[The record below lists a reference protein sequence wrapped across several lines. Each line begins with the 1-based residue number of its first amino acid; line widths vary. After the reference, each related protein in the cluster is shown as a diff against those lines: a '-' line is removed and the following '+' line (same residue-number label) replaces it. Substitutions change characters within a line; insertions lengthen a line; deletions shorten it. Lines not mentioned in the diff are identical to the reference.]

1 MNLFT
6 HCYRSLATPI
16 VSCIQLCLCWSNK
29 VWNASLPNTLQYVV
43 WTNQAMLIANS
54 SGIDYCIMTSV
65 YSLFH
70 SLTTNG
76 SQFCGS
82 PLDQT
87 SSAPL
92 KNLSPFDL
100 FSRHSMIFSGLP
112 MQRHHFSRIPHH
124 TCWNPPYDEV
134 DLMDGRNPSTPRL
147 KNSWEL
153 WSKMHCS
160 KINSQVFHVP
170 HLNKKNIKLSTLRST
185 ATLGHIWDTIS

>member
-16 VSCIQLCLCWSNK
+16 NSCIQLCLCWSNK

-54 SGIDYCIMTSV
+54 SGIDYYIMTSV

-87 SSAPL
+87 SSAP
-92 KNLSPFDL
+92 FDQT
-100 FSRHSMIFSGLP
+100 FHPSISKRHSMISALP
-112 MQRHHFSRIPHH
+112 MQRHHSSRIPHH

-134 DLMDGRNPSTPRL
+134 DLMEEIHPPQV
-147 KNSWEL
+147 W
-153 WSKMHCS
+153 
-160 KINSQVFHVP
+160 KIHGSFPQKCTAPKLILRFFMSQHQAFHF
-170 HLNKKNIKLSTLRST
+170 
-185 ATLGHIWDTIS
+185 